1 VNQREQELAQL
12 NEEVRI
18 CPLCPLAKTRTNAVP
33 GEGPIDA
40 EIMLI
45 GEAPGFHEDKQGRP
59 FVGQSGR
66 FLEELL
72 RSAGLSREQ
81 VYITNVVKC
90 RPPENRDP
98 APREIAAC
106 APYLDRQLAIIDP
119 KIVITLGR
127 HSMARYFP
135 GQSISKIHG
144 KPKRDG
150 DRVIFPM
157 FHPAAGLRS
166 AEVAALI
173 REDMLKV
180 PALLE
185 ELRASAATTPEPVP
199 DEGPQQLSLF

>member
-1 VNQREQELAQL
+1 MNEREQELAQL
-12 NEEVRI
+12 NEEVRT

-144 KPKRDG
+144 KPKREG